1 MASFEGSL
9 SKWNLIHCLA
19 SRLIKGVVALIDGL
33 HRLRCFSRLR
43 AVSVLGCP
51 VQDLHLIGYNFDY
64 RALFAFGAFP
74 LPGLQTTFQVNV
86 PALVQVFAANLR
98 QPSKAHDLEPLHSL
112 TRGAFSIFPPFVYR
126 KAERTDGIA
135 FLAEPE
141 FRCVTQ
147 KPDFGILNWPSSA
160 V

>member
-1 MASFEGSL
+1 MASVGGGSR
-9 SKWNLIHCLA
+9 SKRNLIRRLA
-19 SRLIKGVVALIDGL
+19 FQLIKRIVAFVDRF
-33 HRLRCFSRLR
+33 HTLRGFSRLCLI
-43 AVSVLGCP
+43 SVLGGSI
-51 VQDLHLIGYNFDY
+51 QNLHLVGHDFDY

-98 QPSKAHDLEPLHSL
+98 QPSKADDLEPLHSL

-147 KPDFGILNWPSSA
+147 KPDKSY
-160 V
+160 VVC